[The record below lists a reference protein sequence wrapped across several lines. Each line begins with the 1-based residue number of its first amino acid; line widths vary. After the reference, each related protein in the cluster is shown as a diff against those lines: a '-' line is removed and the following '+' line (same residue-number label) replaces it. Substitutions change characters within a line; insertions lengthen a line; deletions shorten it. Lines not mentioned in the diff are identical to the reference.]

1 MCNDKRGLEINLHDI
16 GRSHI
21 IGKVKDVK
29 SQVIVRFISYRTRTK
44 VHSNKKGLEKPPRK
58 HFHHCNPY
66 QYRTEL
72 VKQLAD
78 LKYNGLLYTS
88 ILSDKFISICNINIR
103 RIRNKI
109 NFLQNFVDE
118 FDIIVLTET
127 HLDNS
132 IENRDIE
139 LDSFIKNPQRK
150 NRTNSGGALLIYSK
164 EDIGICRKHQLEN
177 DIDETIWVEVHAKVH
192 SFIVC
197 NTNRSE
203 WTDSEYWARLNYAIG
218 LAYQVNEN
226 IVISGDLNSDLISL
240 NHNKLIDTMRLF
252 ILKNVIE
259 KPTRVTNHSK
269 TLLDPIIV
277 SETINYV
284 FSDVVH
290 YRIVLVIMMLQS

>member
-1 MCNDKRGLEINLHDI
+1 MGNNLDAFASLLILQSLNPKVNVAFILFVLHFILLI
-16 GRSHI
+16 GNIESNA
-21 IGKVKDVK
+21 GPAPAY
-29 SQVIVRFISYRTRTK
+29 ISSTPL
-44 VHSNKKGLEKPPRK
+44 SAL
-58 HFHHCNPY
+58 
-66 QYRTEL
+66 
-72 VKQLAD
+72 D
-78 LKYNGLLYTS
+78 

-109 NFLQNFVDE
+109 NFLQNCVDE

-150 NRTNSGGALLIYSK
+150 YRTNSGGALLIYSK
-164 EDIGICRKHQLEN
+164 EDIGICRKHELEN

-197 NTNRSE
+197 NTYRPE

-226 IVISGDLNSDLISL
+226 IVISGDLNSDFMSL

-252 ILKNVIE
+252 SLKNVIE
-259 KPTRVTNHSK
+259 KTNKGNKS
-269 TLLDPIIV
+269 
-277 SETINYV
+277 
-284 FSDVVH
+284 
-290 YRIVLVIMMLQS
+290 